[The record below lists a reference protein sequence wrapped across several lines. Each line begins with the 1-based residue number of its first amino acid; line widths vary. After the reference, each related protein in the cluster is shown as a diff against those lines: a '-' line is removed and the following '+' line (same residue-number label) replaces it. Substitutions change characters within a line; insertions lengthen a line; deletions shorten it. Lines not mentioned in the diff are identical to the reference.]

1 MLKFLHP
8 TKTMTFEYAKLGVV
22 LSQAFNTRTT
32 SREKHWKYL

>member
-8 TKTMTFEYAKLGVV
+8 TKTMTFECAELGVV

-32 SREKHWKYL
+32 SRERHWKYL